1 MRRDLDFI
9 EKKTWLFGKQL
20 GYCNGCY
27 KPYPFKSF
35 QVDHIIPQVRRGPD
49 GIENLQ
55 LLCSNCNAIKGDRSQ
70 EYLHNNLVYKL
81 AGENI
86 EILGSV
92 VEELVVN
99 ESVPVE
105 LAIES
110 VIELAMA
117 LAEEELAKRALWVK
131 EKKELVPYYLNN

>member
-20 GYCNGCY
+20 TCCNGCY
-27 KPYPFKSF
+27 KPYPFNSF
-35 QVDHIIPQVRRGPD
+35 QVDHIIPRVRRGSD
-49 GIENLQ
+49 DIENLQ
-55 LLCSNCNAIKGDRSQ
+55 LLCRSCNATKGDRSQ
-70 EYLHNNLVYKL
+70 EYLHRSLVYKL
-81 AGENI
+81 AEEKM

-110 VIELAMA
+110 AIELAMA
-117 LAEEELAKRALWVK
+117 LAEEELAERALWVE